1 MTAAAT
7 TPSGSF
13 APRSAALRRASLWW
27 LADLAGAFLFA
38 AGLAFTIGCW
48 GGLVPVLGG
57 LAAMLVSGLV
67 RAAAQA
73 RAAEAGMAAAIDL
86 KARLR
91 ARHLPLLFAT
101 AHARARMAGEDAAR
115 AVDQIEAIEGLAAR
129 YQPLARAARIAPLLV
144 AGAVAIASPVAAG
157 ILLLTLIPFTIGMI
171 IAGGAARAAAD
182 RQLTAIGRLGGLF
195 ADRLRALAEIRS
207 FGAEARIASH
217 LGQASTEVADRT
229 LALLRIA
236 FISSGILEFLAALSV
251 AIVALYCGFSLLG
264 LLPFP
269 APENLGLT
277 AAFFALALAP
287 EFYLPM
293 RRLAAAYHD
302 RQTGEAASLALDIE
316 LPAPA
321 ASPPRSTVFT
331 GVTLAGVAVAYDG
344 KVAVGPVSLAVPA
357 TGLIAITGPSGCGK
371 SSLLA
376 ALAGLQPLHAGTL
389 DWTAGTATAAAW
401 AGQRPLVMAGSIADN
416 VALGGGNPATIA
428 HALEAS
434 GLAPLLAARGGDEAP
449 LDAAGSGLSGGER
462 RRLGLARALASGRPL
477 LLLDEPT
484 ADLDATTADA
494 IIATLRRLASTHAVV
509 VATHDPAL
517 AAAADSRLDLA

>member
-1 MTAAAT
+1 VTAALDA
-7 TPSGSF
+7 PSGSLAA
-13 APRSAALRRASLWW
+13 APAALRRATLWW
-27 LADLAGAFLFA
+27 LADLGGAVLFA
-38 AGLAFTIGCW
+38 AGLALTIGCW

-57 LAAMLVSGLV
+57 CAAMAASGLL
-67 RAAAQA
+67 RAATQAGAAQ
-73 RAAEAGMAAAIDL
+73 AGMAAATAL

-91 ARHLPLLFAT
+91 THHLPVLFAT

-115 AVDQIEAIEGLAAR
+115 GVDQIEAIEGLAAR
-129 YQPLARAARIAPLLV
+129 YQPLARAARAAPLLV
-144 AGAVAIASPVAAG
+144 AGAVAVASPVAAG

-182 RQLTAIGRLGGLF
+182 RQLTAIGRLHGLF

-207 FGAEARIASH
+207 FGAEPRVAQH
-217 LGQASTEVADRT
+217 LGTASNEVAGRT
-229 LALLRIA
+229 LALLRVA
-236 FISSGILEFLAALSV
+236 FISGGILEFLAALSV

-269 APENLGLT
+269 APEKLGLT

-302 RQTGEAASLALDIE
+302 RQTGEAAALALDIE
-316 LPAPA
+316 LVIPEATMSGGTA
-321 ASPPRSTVFT
+321 GGMAFN
-331 GVTLAGVAVAYDG
+331 GVALAGVAVAYDG
-344 KVAVGPVSLAVPA
+344 KVVAGPVDLAVPA
-357 TGLIAITGPSGCGK
+357 TGMVAITGPSGSGK

-376 ALAGLQPLHAGTL
+376 ALAGLQPLHAGAL
-389 DWTAGTATAAAW
+389 HWAAGCATAAAW

-416 VALGGGNPATIA
+416 VALGGGDAAAVAN
-428 HALEAS
+428 ALDAS
-434 GLAPLLAARGGDEAP
+434 GLAKLLGARGGADAA

-477 LLLDEPT
+477 LLLGEPT
-484 ADLDATTADA
+484 A
-494 IIATLRRLASTHAVV
+494 IIATLRRLAASHAVV
-509 VATHDPAL
+509 VATHDAAL
-517 AAAADSRLDLA
+517 AAVADVRLDLA